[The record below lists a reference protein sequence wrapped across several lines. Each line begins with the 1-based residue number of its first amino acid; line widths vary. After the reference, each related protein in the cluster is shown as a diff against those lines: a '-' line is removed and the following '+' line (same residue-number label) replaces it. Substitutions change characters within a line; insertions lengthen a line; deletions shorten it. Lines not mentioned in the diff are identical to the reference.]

1 MLKIR
6 EIPPSIL
13 VSASL
18 ALLVFISLM
27 HSIFTTGAYENLFVE
42 IVYWVF
48 AISGLALLLRLKIA
62 YYCFLTSLG
71 IILIAA
77 SFMVAIVLY
86 SASSQDITT
95 ILLFVGIAAFSFL
108 LFASLRSKS
117 TKEWIGSRSN
127 KSLKS
132 GTPQSGAP

>member
-1 MLKIR
+1 MIKIKK
-6 EIPPSIL
+6 IPPSIL
-13 VSASL
+13 VSSLL

-27 HSIFTTGAYENLFVE
+27 HSVFTTGTFENPFVE

-62 YYCFLTSLG
+62 YYCFLISLG
-71 IILIAA
+71 IILLAA

-86 SASSQDITT
+86 SASSQDMTT
-95 ILLFVGIAAFSFL
+95 ILLFVGMAAFSFL

-127 KSLKS
+127 KSLKT

>member
-13 VSASL
+13 VSALL
-18 ALLVFISLM
+18 ALIVFISLV
-27 HSIFTTGAYENLFVE
+27 HAVFTADAYENPFVE
-42 IVYWVF
+42 IVHWVF
-48 AISGLALLLRLKIA
+48 AISGITLLLRLKIA

-71 IILIAA
+71 IILVAA

-86 SASSQDITT
+86 SASSQDIIT
-95 ILLFVGIAAFSFL
+95 ILLFVGMAVFSFL

-117 TKEWIGSRSN
+117 TKEWISSRSN